1 MLQKKE
7 GAAVSGRA
15 AGKEGREVLQAGRE
29 EGLQEGKVL
38 REGRS
43 CRQGGKRGCRKGKRC
58 GKGGPAG
65 REEGLQEGK
74 VLRELLDE
82 VCVLQ
87 AINKLPTKAAA
98 QHCLR
103 FDLRGRKV
111 RKFSSFT

>member
-1 MLQKKE
+1 MLQERKVLQQKE
-7 GAAVSGRA
+7 GAAGSGSA
-15 AGKEGREVLQAGRE
+15 AGKEVVQQGGGSGKEVLQE
-29 EGLQEGKVL
+29 VLQEGKVL
-38 REGRS
+38 QEE
-43 CRQGGKRGCRKGKRC
+43 KRC

-65 REEGLQEGK
+65 REEGLQEGT

-103 FDLRGRKV
+103 FDLRGREV
-111 RKFSSFT
+111 RKFSTFT